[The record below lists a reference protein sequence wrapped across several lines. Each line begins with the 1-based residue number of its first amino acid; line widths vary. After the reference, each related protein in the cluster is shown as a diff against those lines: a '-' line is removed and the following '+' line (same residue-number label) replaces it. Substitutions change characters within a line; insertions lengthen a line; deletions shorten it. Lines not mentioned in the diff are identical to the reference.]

1 MVLAALCT
9 FICRLES
16 VRSSDAAIVSRASF
30 SSSSSIR
37 FHVESSRRSMRA
49 PGNPPTHTD
58 AHTHTDTHT
67 HTHTHTHPH
76 THTHV
81 THTHTSH
88 THTSLGS
95 RSRCKLSVYRL
106 MFSWALPETLQ
117 TSKVKDVEASSSH
130 PVRICWE
137 QLLNLDSGK
146 VRRMLELAS
155 LRDP

>member
-49 PGNPPTHTD
+49 PGNP
-58 AHTHTDTHT
+58 HTHTRHT
-67 HTHTHTHPH
+67 HTHTHTRAHAH
-76 THTHV
+76 KRRKCKR
-81 THTHTSH
+81 
-88 THTSLGS
+88 SLGS

-117 TSKVKDVEASSSH
+117 PSKVKDVEASSSH

-137 QLLNLDSGK
+137 QLLNLTLNLDSGK